1 MDLAALLVSQIL
13 FLLEWVGAEPEKL
26 GAAECLERGY
36 NSAKLL
42 CSRCVARFMTKLF
55 GQWLFRST
63 LTLETQN

>member
-1 MDLAALLVSQIL
+1 MDLAALLVSQLL

-42 CSRCVARFMTKLF
+42 CSRCVAR
-55 GQWLFRST
+55 
-63 LTLETQN
+63 